1 MAKTEGKLV
10 ATNLRMAVVVA
21 RFNSFITDRLLDGA
35 LAAIARQGGDAAA
48 VAVVGVPG
56 AFELPLA
63 VQRLARS
70 GRYDAIV
77 ALGAVIRGATP
88 HFDYV
93 CSAAA
98 KGLADISLETGIPVG
113 FGVLTTDTVDQAIER
128 AGSKAGNK
136 GEEATLTAIE
146 MANLLKELS

>member
-10 ATNLRMAVVVA
+10 ATQLRMAVVVA

-35 LAAIARQGGDAAA
+35 LAAIARQGGDAEA

-146 MANLLKELS
+146 MANLLRELS

>member
-35 LAAIARQGGDAAA
+35 LAAITRHGGDAEA

-113 FGVLTTDTVDQAIER
+113 FGVLTTDSVDQAIER